1 MKLDNMF
8 KKTRIVSRIQSHSAV
23 RASRPEVPE
32 GLLRKCNKC
41 GAAII
46 AEDVK
51 QGYYICPKCG
61 GYFRVHAYRRIQ
73 MVIDEGTFEEW
84 TQDLIGGTPVN
95 YKGCSENVLA
105 LQEKTGLKEAV
116 VTGKGK
122 INGRDTVIAVCDGRF
137 LMASMG
143 WAVGEKI
150 TRAVER
156 ATEEK
161 LPVIIFACSGGAR
174 MQEGITSLMQM
185 AKTSAALERHSKAG
199 LLYVSVLTEPTTGG
213 VTASFAMLGD
223 IILAEPGALIGFAG
237 PRVIEQTLRQKL
249 PKGFQRAEFL
259 VEHGFVDDI
268 VRRENLKET
277 LGKIL
282 EIHAVSWKT
291 ENRIRTDAAEL
302 HHADY
307 PGSDSENL
315 TNDKC
320 DSDRGDSNPAGINP
334 YLTAWDRVQ
343 ISRKIDR
350 PSGSDYIEALFTD
363 FMEFHGDRNYG
374 DDKAIIGGIAKFHG
388 KPVTVIVQEKGTNTK
403 ENIAHNFGMPM
414 PEGYRKALRLMKQ
427 AEKFQRPVICFVD
440 TPGAFCGIEAEERG
454 QGEAIAR
461 NLWELAGLK
470 TPVLS
475 IVTGEGGS
483 GGALALAAGDQVWM
497 LENSIYSILSPEGF
511 ASILWKDSTKAKE
524 AAAVMKLTASDLY
537 EKGIIEQVI
546 PEPENLTPES
556 MWQVAERLNDK
567 ICTFLQKY
575 TSLSEEELLETRY
588 ARFRK
593 F

>member
-1 MKLDNMF
+1 M
-8 KKTRIVSRIQSHSAV
+8 S
-23 RASRPEVPE
+23 
-32 GLLRKCNKC
+32 
-41 GAAII
+41 
-46 AEDVK
+46 
-51 QGYYICPKCG
+51 
-61 GYFRVHAYRRIQ
+61 
-73 MVIDEGTFEEW
+73 
-84 TQDLIGGTPVN
+84 
-95 YKGCSENVLA
+95 
-105 LQEKTGLKEAV
+105 
-116 VTGKGK
+116 
-122 INGRDTVIAVCDGRF
+122 
-137 LMASMG
+137 
-143 WAVGEKI
+143 
-150 TRAVER
+150 
-156 ATEEK
+156 
-161 LPVIIFACSGGAR
+161 
-174 MQEGITSLMQM
+174 
-185 AKTSAALERHSKAG
+185 
-199 LLYVSVLTEPTTGG
+199 
-213 VTASFAMLGD
+213 
-223 IILAEPGALIGFAG
+223 
-237 PRVIEQTLRQKL
+237 
-249 PKGFQRAEFL
+249 
-259 VEHGFVDDI
+259 
-268 VRRENLKET
+268 
-277 LGKIL
+277 
-282 EIHAVSWKT
+282 
-291 ENRIRTDAAEL
+291 
-302 HHADY
+302 
-307 PGSDSENL
+307 
-315 TNDKC
+315 
-320 DSDRGDSNPAGINP
+320 
-334 YLTAWDRVQ
+334 
-343 ISRKIDR
+343 KIDR

-427 AEKFQRPVICFVD
+427 AEKFHRPVICFVD

-556 MWQVAERLNDK
+556 MWQVTELLDDRIDD
-567 ICTFLQKY
+567 FLKKY
-575 TSLSEEELLETRY
+575 DSLSEEELLERRY
-588 ARFRK
+588 TRFRR